1 VSKELIENLRF
12 KLKVPKKNR
21 TNEWFEEVGKSVNL
35 LYVDFLNHE
44 SDEVAIHS
52 LALIRLAA
60 KEGSKDAKNKVIKL
74 TRWVNKAP
82 PSISKSLLS
91 KDEEKLIIK
100 DISVLKSEWVTNY
113 IFEELKVC
121 LKIHVNDYLEWLLK
135 YSNNTNKLIE
145 VINIEFK
152 KHKKEITKEKEL
164 LILDFFMKK
173 HLMLIESYSEKDLMH
188 VTQFFEEILIK
199 QQSTKDKEMI
209 AIKQYQIIN
218 NLIYLEPS
226 ILLENSFLSL
236 LEKVRSNV
244 DFKSSKLN
252 NAFNQIA
259 MRIAELINYGVI
271 VSKDNFYE
279 TNAYYLN
286 YLNKYAPKLKE
297 TLKQKNL
304 TFLNNIDEKKSINEV
319 AKYED
324 VDNVFIAF
332 YSSWREIK
340 NSGLNENSTEIF
352 EKYIAEISLIHSIIQ
367 VGEIGQELNYDPMK
381 HQLIEE
387 DNEYVSSVRIK
398 IPGIGKIRKDGS
410 IRVISK
416 AITERC

>member
-1 VSKELIENLRF
+1 MSKELIENLRL
-12 KLKVPKKNR
+12 KLKVPKKSR
-21 TNEWFEEVGKSVNL
+21 TNEWFDDVGKSVNL

-44 SDEVAIHS
+44 SDEIAIHS

-82 PSISKSLLS
+82 PSIAKCIFS

-100 DISVLKSEWVTNY
+100 DFSVLKSDWVSNY
-113 IFEELKVC
+113 IFEELKDC
-121 LKIHVNDYLEWLLK
+121 LKIHVNDYLEWLHK

-145 VINIEFK
+145 VISIEFK

-164 LILDFFMKK
+164 LILDFIKK
-173 HLMLIESYSEKDLMH
+173 KNLMLMERYSEKDLMH
-188 VTQFFEEILIK
+188 LTQFFEEILIK
-199 QQSTKDKEMI
+199 QECTSDKETI
-209 AIKQYQIIN
+209 AIKQYEIIN
-218 NLIYLEPS
+218 NLIYVEPI

-244 DFKSSKLN
+244 DSKSSKVN
-252 NAFNQIA
+252 TAFKQIA
-259 MRIAELINYGVI
+259 IRIAGLINYGVI

-279 TNAYYLN
+279 MNTYYLN
-286 YLNKYAPKLKE
+286 YLAKHAPKFKE
-297 TLKQKNL
+297 TLKQKDL
-304 TFLNNIDEKKSINEV
+304 TSLNNSYEKISNIEITKN
-319 AKYED
+319 D
-324 VDNVFIAF
+324 NVDNVFVSF

-340 NSGLNENSTEIF
+340 NSGINEKSIENF
-352 EKYIAEISLIHSIIQ
+352 EKYIAELALLHSIIK
-367 VGEIGQELNYDPMK
+367 VGEIGQELNYDPLK
-381 HQLIEE
+381 HQLI
-387 DNEYVSSVRIK
+387 DDDKEYVSSVRIK
-398 IPGIGKIRKDGS
+398 IPGIGKIREDGS

>member
-1 VSKELIENLRF
+1 MSKELIENLRL
-12 KLKVPKKNR
+12 KLKVPKKSR
-21 TNEWFEEVGKSVNL
+21 TNEWFDEVGKSVNL

-44 SDEVAIHS
+44 SDEIAIHS

-60 KEGSKDAKNKVIKL
+60 KEGSKDAKNKVVKL

-82 PSISKSLLS
+82 PSIAKCMFS
-91 KDEEKLIIK
+91 KDEEKLLIK
-100 DISVLKSEWVTNY
+100 DFAVLKSEWVSNY
-113 IFEELKVC
+113 IFEELKHC
-121 LKIHVNDYLEWLLK
+121 LKIQVNEYLEWLLK

-145 VINIEFK
+145 VLNIEFK

-164 LILDFFMKK
+164 LILDFLMKK
-173 HLMLIESYSEKDLMH
+173 NLVLMERYSEKDLMH
-188 VTQFFEEILIK
+188 MTQFFEEILIK
-199 QQSTKDKEMI
+199 QESTKDKETV
-209 AIKQYQIIN
+209 AIKEYEIIN
-218 NLIYLEPS
+218 NLIYVEPV

-236 LEKVRSNV
+236 LERVRSNV
-244 DFKSSKLN
+244 DSKSSKVN
-252 NAFNQIA
+252 TVFNQIA
-259 MRIAELINYGVI
+259 IRIAELLNYGVI

-279 TNAYYLN
+279 MNAYYLN

-297 TLKQKNL
+297 ILKQKNL
-304 TFLNNIDEKKSINEV
+304 TSLNNIDEKKSINEV

-340 NSGLNENSTEIF
+340 NLGLTENSIENF

-367 VGEIGQELNYDPMK
+367 VGEIGQELNYDPLK

-387 DNEYVSSVRIK
+387 GNEYVSSVRIK
-398 IPGIGKIRKDGS
+398 IPGIGKIREDRS
-410 IRVISK
+410 IRVILK